1 RLRELEERR
10 ATLLKQQELYTEQLK
25 DLEVRSPIDGE
36 VITWS
41 VQELLLHR
49 PVQRGQ
55 MLMQVAN
62 PKGEWQLELRMPEKR
77 MGHID
82 RYRRAL
88 KEADPSGD
96 LQVEFVLATDPD
108 KTYEG
113 TVVEINDRAEVRS
126 EEGNTVLIKVRFG
139 PDQKLPENL
148 RPGAEA
154 SAKIMCGY
162 RPVGYVLLCDAIAYV
177 QRNILFR
184 F

>member
-1 RLRELEERR
+1 
-10 ATLLKQQELYTEQLK
+10 
-25 DLEVRSPIDGE
+25 V
-36 VITWS
+36 
-41 VQELLLHR
+41 
-49 PVQRGQ
+49 
-55 MLMQVAN
+55 
-62 PKGEWQLELRMPEKR
+62 RMPEKLR
-77 MGHID
+77 GHID

-96 LQVEFVLATDPD
+96 LKVEFVLATDPD